1 MKLIVGLGN
10 PGPTYAGHRHNIGF
24 MGVDVIAD
32 LHGFGPWRGRFQGMV
47 SEGRLGGEAVMLL
60 KPGTFMNDSGQSVGA
75 AARFFKLAMDELIV
89 LHDELDLVPG
99 RVKVKIGGG
108 AAGHN
113 GLRSIDQHLDP
124 EYTRVRLGIGHPGH
138 KDQVTP
144 YVLGDFAKTDRVW
157 LADTLDAV
165 AIELPWVL
173 KGDSERFMTEVARR
187 TGGD

>member
-1 MKLIVGLGN
+1 
-10 PGPTYAGHRHNIGF
+10 
-24 MGVDVIAD
+24 
-32 LHGFGPWRGRFQGMV
+32 
-47 SEGRLGGEAVMLL
+47 
-60 KPGTFMNDSGQSVGA
+60 
-75 AARFFKLAMDELIV
+75 MDELIV
-89 LHDELDLVPG
+89 LHDELDLAPR

-113 GLRSIDQHLDP
+113 GLRSIAQHFGS

-157 LADTLDAV
+157 LADLLDAV

-187 TGGD
+187 TGGKRLGLRDHDGAAARHIQRLGEAHDATLGVAVRPGRAHCVNDLGSRVDDPISRDARA